1 VIIALAAASDN
12 PGAMIT
18 AAPRWDVFCRVV
30 DNFGDAGVCWR
41 LARALAHTHG
51 IDVTLWIDRVD
62 ALARIVDGIDANA
75 ADQRVDGV
83 RVGLFAHAADAS
95 PARAIIEGF
104 GCGLPDRYLDA
115 MERKPPVWVNLEY
128 LSAESWV
135 DGAHGLPSP
144 QPQRPLT
151 RWFFFP
157 GFTPA
162 TGGLLREP
170 DLFERRANFPDPP
183 HDTALDVSLFCYP
196 NRGLP
201 ALLDTWASGDAPI
214 RLRVA
219 DGIAAEAFACW
230 SGHALPPAPA
240 RIARGALDV
249 DVLPFVA
256 QPAYDRRLW
265 HCDLNFVRGEDSF
278 VRAQWACKPMVWH
291 IYPQAQDAHRAKL
304 DAFLDRYLDGA
315 GEAEAAAMRSF
326 WHAFD
331 RGDGDALALA
341 WGAFRDALPALN
353 AHAPRWSRRL
363 ASLPELSAELVRFV
377 KMHYN

>member
-1 VIIALAAASDN
+1 VIIAPVAASDN

-18 AAPRWDVFCRVV
+18 AAPHWDMFCRVV

-83 RVGLFAHAADAS
+83 RIGFFDAAADAP
-95 PARAIIEGF
+95 PARAVIEGF
-104 GCGLPDRYLDA
+104 GCGLPVRYLDA
-115 MERKPPVWVNLEY
+115 MERRPPVWVNLEY

-170 DLFERRANFPDPP
+170 GLFESRDDFVDSRD
-183 HDTALDVSLFCYP
+183 DDALDISLFCYP

-201 ALLDTWASGDAPI
+201 ALLDAWAADGPI

-219 DGIAAEAFACW
+219 DGIAADAFARW
-230 SGHALPPAPA
+230 LGRALPPAPA
-240 RIARGALDV
+240 RIVRGTLDI

-278 VRAQWACKPMVWH
+278 VRAQWARRPMVWH
-291 IYPQAQDAHRAKL
+291 IYPQAQGAHRMKL
-304 DAFLDRYLDGA
+304 DAFLDRYLDDVGA
-315 GEAEAAAMRSF
+315 PEAAAVRSF
-326 WHAFD
+326 WRAFD
-331 RGDGDALALA
+331 RQDGDGLALA
-341 WGAFRDALPALN
+341 WGAFRDVLPALA

-363 ASLPELSAELVRFV
+363 AGLPELSAELVRFV
-377 KMHYN
+377 EMRYN